1 MIQIIGTKKNRA
13 TQHALR
19 FFKERRITFQ
29 WRDLTEKGL
38 SRSELENI
46 RSRLKT
52 LPLDREGKAFRAAV
66 RPGESFDPLALALR
80 EPLVLELP
88 IVRTKTQAASG
99 MAPERWQEMAREE
112 AK

>member
-38 SRSELENI
+38 SRGELEYSQSPENVAAGSGKQSF
-46 RSRLKT
+46 SR
-52 LPLDREGKAFRAAV
+52 RGA
-66 RPGESFDPLALALR
+66 PGRKF
-80 EPLVLELP
+80 
-88 IVRTKTQAASG
+88 
-99 MAPERWQEMAREE
+99 
-112 AK
+112 

>member
-38 SRSELENI
+38 SRGELENI

-52 LPLDREGKAFRAAV
+52 LPLDRESKAFRAAV
-66 RPGESFDPLALALR
+66 RPGESFDPLTLALQ

-88 IVRTKTQAASG
+88 IVRTKTQVASG
-99 MAPERWQEMAREE
+99 MVPERWQEMAREE

>member
-19 FFKERRITFQ
+19 FFKERRIAFQ

-52 LPLDREGKAFRAAV
+52 LPEGKAFRAAV

>member
-19 FFKERRITFQ
+19 FFK
-29 WRDLTEKGL
+29 G
-38 SRSELENI
+38 ELENI

-52 LPLDREGKAFRAAV
+52 LPLDRESKAFRAAV
-66 RPGESFDPLALALR
+66 RPGESFDPLTLALQ

-88 IVRTKTQAASG
+88 IVRTKTQVASG
-99 MAPERWQEMAREE
+99 MVPERWQEMAREE
-112 AK
+112 GK

>member
-38 SRSELENI
+38 SRGELENI
-46 RSRLKT
+46 RSRLKAK
-52 LPLDREGKAFRAAV
+52 LFAPRCARAK
-66 RPGESFDPLALALR
+66 
-80 EPLVLELP
+80 VL
-88 IVRTKTQAASG
+88 IR
-99 MAPERWQEMAREE
+99 
-112 AK
+112 

>member
-38 SRSELENI
+38 SRGELENI

-52 LPLDREGKAFRAAV
+52 LPLDRE
-66 RPGESFDPLALALR
+66 LALR

-88 IVRTKTQAASG
+88 IVRTKTQVASG
-99 MAPERWQEMAREE
+99 MVPERWQEMAREE
-112 AK
+112 GK